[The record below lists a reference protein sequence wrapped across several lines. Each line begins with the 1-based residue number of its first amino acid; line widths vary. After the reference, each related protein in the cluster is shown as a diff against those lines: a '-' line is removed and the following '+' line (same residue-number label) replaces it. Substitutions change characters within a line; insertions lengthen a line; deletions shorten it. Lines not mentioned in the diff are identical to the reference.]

1 MSKIAIRH
9 IYTGG
14 LLKDSCKADIL
25 KMAPLP
31 KFNIGVPDLEY
42 FTPQHLTSPGT
53 PASTT
58 TTTPIPKLFQP
69 LAIRGKT
76 LRNRILVAPMCQ
88 YSTASHGPATGAL
101 TDYHIA
107 TLGHYALKGAALVM
121 VEATGVQ
128 PNGRI
133 SPNCPGLWSDA
144 QIPAL
149 RRISDFV
156 KSQGALSA
164 IQLAHAGR
172 KASTCAPWIA
182 EAQRTSDGKG
192 KISIRATKAEGG
204 WPEDVVGP
212 MGGEEWTWDEKK
224 VEDEEGGYWAPR
236 ALREEDIGEL
246 VQDWARAAERSVKA
260 GVDVI
265 EIHAAHGYLIHQF
278 LSPITNRRT
287 DKYGG
292 SFENRARLLVEIIQ
306 AVRAVIP
313 KAMPLFL
320 RISCTEWMEETELG
334 KTLGSWDV
342 ESSIR
347 LAKVVTGLGVDLLD
361 VSSGGNHPAQRL
373 NPFNTKDYQT
383 RIAARIREEVTKA
396 GGNLFIGAVGLIT
409 EAEQARDIVEGG
421 GAAAGQTAHADTAK
435 EAQAAVDMTGP
446 RNGKEPQ
453 ADVILV
459 ARQFMREP
467 EWVLRVAWQL
477 GVDVAWPNQFR
488 RVRFPTL

>member
-1 MSKIAIRH
+1 
-9 IYTGG
+9 
-14 LLKDSCKADIL
+14 
-25 KMAPLP
+25 MAPPPEL
-31 KFNIGVPDLEY
+31 NVGVPDIEY
-42 FTPQHLTSPGT
+42 FTPQHLVSPGT
-53 PASTT
+53 PVSTT

-69 LAIRGKT
+69 LTIRGTT

-88 YSTASHGPATGAL
+88 FSTASHGPTTGAL

-128 PNGRI
+128 ANGRI

-149 RRISDFV
+149 RRISDFI

-172 KASTCAPWIA
+172 KASTCAPWVA
-182 EAQRTSDGKG
+182 EAQKTNDASRKVTL
-192 KISIRATKAEGG
+192 RASEAAGG
-204 WPEDVVGP
+204 WPGDVVGP
-212 MGGEEWTWDEKK
+212 MGGEEWTWDGKK
-224 VEDEEGGYWAPR
+224 ADDETGGYWAPR
-236 ALREEDIGEL
+236 ALNEKEIGEL

-292 SFENRARLLVEIIQ
+292 SFENRTRLLVEIIQ
-306 AVRAVIP
+306 AIRAVIP
-313 KAMPLFL
+313 EAMPLYL
-320 RISCTEWMEETELG
+320 RISGTEWMEETELA
-334 KTLGSWDV
+334 KQLGSWDV

-347 LAKVVTGLGVDLLD
+347 LAKVVAGLGVDLLD
-361 VSSGGNHPAQRL
+361 VSSGGNHPAQKL
-373 NPFNTKDYQT
+373 TAFNTKDYQT
-383 RIAARIREEVTKA
+383 RIASRIRKEVKEE
-396 GGNLFIGAVGLIT
+396 GGKLFIGAVGLIT
-409 EAEQARDIVEGG
+409 EAEQARDILEEGSAVAKQSG
-421 GAAAGQTAHADTAK
+421 DAETAK
-435 EAQAAVDMTGP
+435 EAQAALGMTEP
-446 RNGKEPQ
+446 KNGKEPQ

-459 ARQFMREP
+459 ARQFLREP

-488 RVRFPTL
+488 FVRFSTS

>member
-1 MSKIAIRH
+1 
-9 IYTGG
+9 
-14 LLKDSCKADIL
+14 
-25 KMAPLP
+25 MAALP
-31 KFNIGVPDLEY
+31 EFNIGVPDLEY
-42 FTPQHLTSPGT
+42 FTPKHLISPGT
-53 PASTT
+53 PASTA

-69 LAIRGKT
+69 LPIRGTT

-121 VEATGVQ
+121 VEATGIQ

-133 SPNCPGLWSDA
+133 SPNYPGLWSDA

-164 IQLAHAGR
+164 VQLAHAGR

-182 EAQRTSDGKG
+182 EAMRTSDGKG
-192 KISIRATKAEGG
+192 KLSIRANAAAGG
-204 WPEDVVGP
+204 WPRDVVGP

-224 VEDEEGGYWAPR
+224 VDDKAGGYWAPR
-236 ALREEDIGEL
+236 ALDEKEIGEL

-265 EIHAAHGYLIHQF
+265 EIHGAHGYLIHQF

-292 SFENRARLLVEIIQ
+292 SFENRTRLLVEIIQ
-306 AVRAVIP
+306 AIRAVIP
-313 KAMPLFL
+313 EAMPLYL
-320 RISCTEWMEETELG
+320 RISSTEWMEETELG
-334 KTLGSWDV
+334 KRFGSWDV

-347 LAKVVTGLGVDLLD
+347 LAKMVAGLGVDLLD
-361 VSSGGNHPAQRL
+361 VSSGGNHPAQKL

-383 RIAARIREEVTKA
+383 RIASRIREEVKKD
-396 GGNLFIGAVGLIT
+396 GGKLFIGAVGLIT
-409 EAEQARDIVEGG
+409 EADQARDIVEEG
-421 GAAAGQTAHADTAK
+421 GAVAAQTADAETAK
-435 EAQAAVDMTGP
+435 EAQAAVGMTEP
-446 RNGKEPQ
+446 KNGKEPQ

-477 GVDVAWPNQFR
+477 GLDIAWPNQFR
-488 RVRFPTL
+488 RVRFPIL

>member
-1 MSKIAIRH
+1 
-9 IYTGG
+9 
-14 LLKDSCKADIL
+14 
-25 KMAPLP
+25 MATLP
-31 KFNIGVPDLEY
+31 EYNVGVPDLEY
-42 FTPQHLTSPGT
+42 FTPKHLASPGT
-53 PASTT
+53 PVSTT
-58 TTTPIPKLFQP
+58 TATSTPTPKLFQP
-69 LAIRGKT
+69 LTIRGTT

-121 VEATGVQ
+121 VEASGVQ

-149 RRISDFV
+149 RRVSDFI
-156 KSQGALSA
+156 KSQGAVSA
-164 IQLAHAGR
+164 VQLAHAGR
-172 KASTCAPWIA
+172 KSSTAAPWLA
-182 EAQRTSDGKG
+182 EAQSLSTGRGR
-192 KISIRATKAEGG
+192 ISIRAREAAGG
-204 WPEDVVGP
+204 WPGDVVGP
-212 MGGEEWTWDEKK
+212 MGGEEWTWDGKK
-224 VEDEEGGYWAPR
+224 VDDETGGYWAPR
-236 ALREEDIGEL
+236 ALGEEEIGEL
-246 VQDWARAAERSVKA
+246 VRDWARAAERAVKA
-260 GVDVI
+260 GVEVV

-292 SFENRARLLVEIIQ
+292 SFENRTRLLVEIIQ
-306 AVRAVIP
+306 AIRDVIP
-313 KAMPLFL
+313 EAMPLFL
-320 RISCTEWMEETELG
+320 RISCTEWMEETALG
-334 KTLGSWDV
+334 KEFGSWDV

-347 LAKVVTGLGVDLLD
+347 LAKMVAGLGVDLLD
-361 VSSGGNHPAQRL
+361 VSSGGNHPAQKL

-383 RIAARIREEVTKA
+383 RIAARIREEVKRE
-396 GGNLFIGAVGLIT
+396 GRKLFIGAVGLIT
-409 EAEQARDIVEGG
+409 EAEQARGIVEEG
-421 GAAAGQTAHADTAK
+421 GAVAQQTGDDDTAK
-435 EAQAAVDMTGP
+435 EAEVAVGMTEP

-477 GVDVAWPNQFR
+477 GVEVAWPNQFR
-488 RVRFPTL
+488 RVRFPPP